1 MKKSVGL
8 RARRLAVVLGAVAA
22 VAAFSAGTAVAGPV
36 LILNS
41 SVTGGIASDEALAA
55 IAAGKTV
62 ELASDAQWAAKTAA
76 EFGAYDALIMGD
88 PTCTGGAG
96 SAPNIAA
103 AVANRT
109 TWSPTI
115 DGNIVIIGTDEVFH
129 RGQGGQQ
136 LTNSAVKFAGDA
148 AGKTGLMISLSCYY
162 HDSTGV
168 THPIPVLDQFGTF
181 TAVGVDCYNDAH
193 IVATHPAL
201 AGLTDASLSNWSC
214 SVHEAFAAFPSS
226 FLTLAIA
233 ENISGPFTRT
243 YPDGTFGVPYILA
256 RGEGLVPIG
265 GGCGEVRGDGTL
277 TTNPDFRFVFYNVK
291 QEEGK
296 AATGEIS
303 FTDLKNKRAKVK
315 FVSTKID
322 NIAISGNTATIT
334 GSGLANGAAVTFT
347 VVAKNGSPDSFSI
360 ELSNGYK
367 ASGNVKNGRGVTL
380 KPCPP
385 PTEEPT
391 PPPTLERH
399 GR

>member
-1 MKKSVGL
+1 MTRTAGQAL
-8 RARRLAVVLGAVAA
+8 RRLAVVTALVAVAA
-22 VAAFSAGTAVAGPV
+22 AFTAGAASAGPV

-41 SVTGGIASDEALAA
+41 TVTGGMTSDEALAA

-76 EFGAYDALIMGD
+76 EFDAYDALILGD
-88 PTCTGGAG
+88 PTCAGSGG

-103 AVANRT
+103 AEANRT
-109 TWSPTI
+109 TWSPLI

-129 RGQGGQQ
+129 RSQGGQQ
-136 LTNSAVKFAGDA
+136 LTNSAVAFAGAA

-162 HDSTGV
+162 HDASGV
-168 THPIPVLDQFGTF
+168 THNIPVLDQFGTF
-181 TAVGVDCYNDAH
+181 TSVGVDCYNDAH

-201 AGLTDASLSNWSC
+201 GSLTDANLSNWSC
-214 SVHEAFAAFPSS
+214 SVHNAFAAFPSS

-265 GGCGEVRGDGTL
+265 GGCGEVRGDGRL
-277 TTNPDFRFVFYNVK
+277 TTNPDFRFVFSNVK

-303 FTDLKNKRAKVK
+303 FTDLKNLRAKVK

-322 NIAISGNTATIT
+322 SIVISGDTATIT
-334 GSGLANGAAVTFT
+334 GSGKVNGADVTFK
-347 VVAKNGSPDSFSI
+347 VVAKDGKPDTFSI
-360 ELSNGYK
+360 ELSNGYE

-385 PTEEPT
+385 STEP

>member
-1 MKKSVGL
+1 MTRTL
-8 RARRLAVVLGAVAA
+8 ARRARRVAVVAALVGAVAA
-22 VAAFSAGTAVAGPV
+22 FGAGTASAGPV
-36 LILNS
+36 LILDS
-41 SVTGGIASDEALAA
+41 SVTGGVASDEALAA

-76 EFGAYDALIMGD
+76 DFGAYDALILGD
-88 PTCTGGAG
+88 PTCTGGGGNAA
-96 SAPNIAA
+96 SIAA
-103 AVANRT
+103 AEANRT

-115 DGNIVIIGTDEVFH
+115 DGNIVIIGTDEVYH
-129 RGQGGQQ
+129 RSQGGQQ

-162 HDSTGV
+162 HDASGV
-168 THPIPVLDQFGTF
+168 THNIPVLDQFGTF
-181 TAVGVDCYNDAH
+181 TSVGVDCYNDAH

-233 ENISGPFTRT
+233 ENISGPYTRT

-265 GGCGEVRGDGTL
+265 GGCGEVRGDGRL
-277 TTNPDFRFVFYNVK
+277 NTNPDFRFVFTSVK

-296 AATGEIS
+296 AATGNIS
-303 FTDLKNKRAKVK
+303 FTDLKNLRAKVK
-315 FVSTKID
+315 FSSTKID
-322 NIAISGNTATIT
+322 SIVISGDTATIT
-334 GSGLANGAAVTFT
+334 GSGLVNGAAVTFK
-347 VVAKNGSPDSFSI
+347 VVAKDGSPDTFSI
-360 ELSNGYK
+360 ELSNGYT
-367 ASGNVKNGRGVTL
+367 ASGNVTTGRGVTL

-385 PTEEPT
+385 STTEP

>member
-1 MKKSVGL
+1 MKFVG
-8 RARRLAVVLGAVAA
+8 RKARRLAVVLSVVAA
-22 VAAFSAGTAVAGPV
+22 VAAVSAGTAAAGPV

-41 SVTGGIASDEALAA
+41 SVTGGMASDEALAA

-76 EFGAYDALIMGD
+76 EFGAYDALILGD

-96 SAPNIAA
+96 NAASIAA
-103 AVANRT
+103 AEANRT
-109 TWSPTI
+109 TWTPTI

-129 RGQGGQQ
+129 RGQGGQT

-168 THPIPVLDQFGTF
+168 THNIPVLDGFGTF
-181 TAVGVDCYNDAH
+181 TSVGVDCYNDAH

-233 ENISGPFTRT
+233 ENISGPFSRT

-265 GGCGEVRGDGTL
+265 GGCGEVRGDGRL
-277 TTNPDFRFVFYNVK
+277 NTNPDFRFVFYNVK

-303 FTDLKNKRAKVK
+303 FTDLKNLRAKVK

-334 GSGLANGAAVTFT
+334 GSGLVNGAAVTFT
-347 VVAKNGSPDSFSI
+347 VVAKNGSPDTFSI

-385 PTEEPT
+385 PTTEPT
-391 PPPTLERH
+391 PPTLERH
-399 GR
+399 SR

>member
-1 MKKSVGL
+1 MKKSAGR
-8 RARRLAVVLGAVAA
+8 RARRIAVMLGVVAA
-22 VAAFSAGTAVAGPV
+22 VAAFSAGTAAAGPV

-41 SVTGGIASDEALAA
+41 TVTGGLASDEALAA

-88 PTCTGGAG
+88 PTCG
-96 SAPNIAA
+96 SVGSIAA
-103 AVANRT
+103 AEANRT

-115 DGNIVIIGTDEVFH
+115 DGNIVLIGTDERFH
-129 RGQGGQQ
+129 SGQGGLQ

-148 AGKTGLMISLSCYY
+148 AGKTGLMVSLSCYY
-162 HDSTGV
+162 HSASGM
-168 THPIPVLDQFGTF
+168 THNIPVLDQFGTF

-214 SVHEAFAAFPSS
+214 SVHEGFAAFPAS

-265 GGCGEVRGDGTL
+265 GGCGEVRGDGRL
-277 TTNPDFRFVFYNVK
+277 NTNPDFRFVFTSVK

-296 AATGEIS
+296 AATGNIS
-303 FTDLKNKRAKVK
+303 FTDLKNLRAKVK
-315 FVSTKID
+315 FSSTKID

-334 GSGLANGAAVTFT
+334 GSGLVNGAAVTFT
-347 VVAKNGSPDSFSI
+347 VVAKDGSPDTFSI

-367 ASGNVKNGRGVTL
+367 ASGNVTNGRGVNL

-385 PTEEPT
+385 PTTEPT
-391 PPPTLERH
+391 TPTLERH
-399 GR
+399 SR

>member
-1 MKKSVGL
+1 MKKSVG
-8 RARRLAVVLGAVAA
+8 RSARRLAVMLGAVAA
-22 VAAFSAGTAVAGPV
+22 VAAFSAGTAAAGPV

-76 EFGAYDALIMGD
+76 EFDAYDALILGD
-88 PTCTGGAG
+88 PTCTGGGG
-96 SAPNIAA
+96 SATSIAA
-103 AVANRT
+103 AEANRT

-129 RGQGGQQ
+129 RGQGGLQ

-148 AGKTGLMISLSCYY
+148 AGKTGLMMSLSCYY
-162 HDSTGV
+162 HDSSGV
-168 THPIPVLDQFGTF
+168 THNIPVLDQFGTF
-181 TAVGVDCYNDAH
+181 TSVGVDCYNDAH

-201 AGLTDASLSNWSC
+201 AGLTDASLSNWGC

-233 ENISGPFTRT
+233 ENIVGPFTRT
-243 YPDGTFGVPYILA
+243 YPDGTSGVPYILA

-265 GGCGEVRGDGTL
+265 GGCGEVRGDGRL
-277 TTNPDFRFVFYNVK
+277 NTNPDFRFVFSNVK

-303 FTDLKNKRAKVK
+303 FTDLKNLRAKVK

-322 NIAISGNTATIT
+322 NIAISGDTATIT
-334 GSGLANGAAVTFT
+334 GSGLANGVPVTFT
-347 VVAKNGSPDSFSI
+347 VVGKDGSPDTFSI
-360 ELSNGYK
+360 KLSNGYE
-367 ASGNVKNGRGVTL
+367 ASGNVKNGRGVNI

-385 PTEEPT
+385 PTTEPT
-391 PPPTLERH
+391 APTLERH
-399 GR
+399 SR

>member
-1 MKKSVGL
+1 MKKSAGR
-8 RARRLAVVLGAVAA
+8 RARRIAVMLGVVAA
-22 VAAFSAGTAVAGPV
+22 VAAFSAGTAAAGPV

-41 SVTGGIASDEALAA
+41 TVTGGLASDEALAA

-88 PTCTGGAG
+88 PTCG
-96 SAPNIAA
+96 SVGSIAA
-103 AVANRT
+103 AEANRT

-115 DGNIVIIGTDEVFH
+115 DGNIVLIGTDERFH
-129 RGQGGQQ
+129 SGQGGLQ

-148 AGKTGLMISLSCYY
+148 AGKTGLMVSLSCYY
-162 HDSTGV
+162 HSASGM
-168 THPIPVLDQFGTF
+168 THNIPVLDQFGTF

-214 SVHEAFAAFPSS
+214 SVHEGFAAFPAS

-265 GGCGEVRGDGTL
+265 GGCGEVRGDGRL
-277 TTNPDFRFVFYNVK
+277 NTNPDFRFVFTSVK

-296 AATGEIS
+296 AATGNIS
-303 FTDLKNKRAKVK
+303 FTDLKNLRAKVK
-315 FVSTKID
+315 FSSTKID
-322 NIAISGNTATIT
+322 SILISGDTATIT
-334 GSGLANGAAVTFT
+334 GSGLANGVAVTFK
-347 VVAKNGSPDSFSI
+347 VVAKDGSPDTFSI

-367 ASGNVKNGRGVTL
+367 ASGNVTNGRGVTL

-385 PTEEPT
+385 PTTEPT
-391 PPPTLERH
+391 PPTLERH

>member
-1 MKKSVGL
+1 MKKSRG
-8 RARRLAVVLGAVAA
+8 RMARRLAVMLGVVAA
-22 VAAFSAGTAVAGPV
+22 VAAFSAGTAAAGPV

-41 SVTGGIASDEALAA
+41 SVTGGLASDEALAA

-76 EFGAYDALIMGD
+76 EFGAYDALILGD
-88 PTCTGGAG
+88 PTCTGGGG
-96 SAPNIAA
+96 SATSIAA
-103 AVANRT
+103 AEANRT
-109 TWSPTI
+109 TWSPMI

-129 RGQGGQQ
+129 SSQGGLQ
-136 LTNSAVKFAGDA
+136 LTNSAVAFAGA
-148 AGKTGLMISLSCYY
+148 AADKTGLMLSLSCYY

-168 THPIPVLDQFGTF
+168 THNIPVLDQFGMF
-181 TAVGVDCYNDAH
+181 TSVGVDCYNDAH

-201 AGLTDASLSNWSC
+201 GALTDANLSNWSC
-214 SVHEAFAAFPSS
+214 SVHNAFAAFPAS

-265 GGCGEVRGDGTL
+265 GGCGEVRGDGRL
-277 TTNPDFRFVFYNVK
+277 NTNPDFRFVFSNVK
-291 QEEGK
+291 QEKDK

-303 FTDLKNKRAKVK
+303 FTDLKNLRAKVK

-322 NIAISGNTATIT
+322 SILISGDTATIT
-334 GSGLANGAAVTFT
+334 GSGLVNGVAVTFK
-347 VVAKNGSPDSFSI
+347 VVAKDGSPDTFSI

-367 ASGNVKNGRGVTL
+367 ASGNVINGRGVTL

-385 PTEEPT
+385 PTTEPT
-391 PPPTLERH
+391 APMLERH

>member
-1 MKKSVGL
+1 MTRTL
-8 RARRLAVVLGAVAA
+8 ARRARRVAIVAALVGAVAA
-22 VAAFSAGTAVAGPV
+22 FGAGTASAGPV

-41 SVTGGIASDEALAA
+41 SVTGGMASDEALAA

-76 EFGAYDALIMGD
+76 EFGAYDALILGD
-88 PTCTGGAG
+88 PTCTGGGG
-96 SAPNIAA
+96 SATSIAA
-103 AVANRT
+103 AEANRA

-129 RGQGGQQ
+129 SGQGGQQ

-148 AGKTGLMISLSCYY
+148 AGKTGLMASLSCYY
-162 HDSTGV
+162 HDATGV
-168 THPIPVLDQFGTF
+168 THNIPVLDQFGTF
-181 TAVGVDCYNDAH
+181 TSVGVDCYNDAH

-201 AGLTDASLSNWSC
+201 GALTDANLSNWSC
-214 SVHEAFAAFPSS
+214 SVHNAFAAFPSS

-265 GGCGEVRGDGTL
+265 GGCGEVRGDGRL
-277 TTNPDFRFVFYNVK
+277 NTNPDFRFVFTSVK

-296 AATGEIS
+296 AATGNIS
-303 FTDLKNKRAKVK
+303 FTDLKNLRAKVK
-315 FVSTKID
+315 FSSTKID
-322 NIAISGNTATIT
+322 SILISGGTATIT
-334 GSGLANGAAVTFT
+334 GSGVVNGVAVTFK
-347 VVAKNGSPDSFSI
+347 VVAKDGSPDTFSI

-367 ASGNVKNGRGVTL
+367 ASGNVTNGRGVTV

-385 PTEEPT
+385 RTTEPT
-391 PPPTLERH
+391 PPTLERH
-399 GR
+399 SR

>member
-1 MKKSVGL
+1 MKKSVGR
-8 RARRLAVVLGAVAA
+8 RARRIAVMLGVVAA
-22 VAAFSAGTAVAGPV
+22 VAAFSAGTAAAGPV

-41 SVTGGIASDEALAA
+41 SVTGGMASDEALAA

-76 EFGAYDALIMGD
+76 EFGAYDALILGD
-88 PTCTGGAG
+88 PTCTGGGG
-96 SAPNIAA
+96 SATSIAA
-103 AVANRT
+103 AEANRT
-109 TWSPTI
+109 TWSPMI

-129 RGQGGQQ
+129 SWQGGLQ

-148 AGKTGLMISLSCYY
+148 AGKTGLMASLSCYY

-168 THPIPVLDQFGTF
+168 THNIPVLDQFGTF
-181 TAVGVDCYNDAH
+181 TSVGVDCYNDAH

-214 SVHEAFAAFPSS
+214 SVHEGFAAFPAS

-233 ENISGPFTRT
+233 ENITGPFSRT

-265 GGCGEVRGDGTL
+265 GGCGEVRGDGRL
-277 TTNPDFRFVFYNVK
+277 NTNPDFRFVFTSVK

-296 AATGEIS
+296 AATGNIS
-303 FTDLKNKRAKVK
+303 FTDLKNLRAKVK
-315 FVSTKID
+315 FSSTKID
-322 NIAISGNTATIT
+322 SILISGGTATIT
-334 GSGLANGAAVTFT
+334 GSGVVNGVAVTFK
-347 VVAKNGSPDSFSI
+347 VVAKDGSPDTFSI

-367 ASGNVKNGRGVTL
+367 ASGNVTNGRGVTV

-385 PTEEPT
+385 PTTTPT
-391 PPPTLERH
+391 TPMLERH
-399 GR
+399 SR